1 MEKLKYLSTE
11 TYHEGIIVEVTDG
24 GVAIDL
30 KGRLGHIR
38 LPRRML
44 ITDWALEVGM
54 EVGFV
59 MSYPEVLSP
68 EINEEYRNNIQRHSD
83 MKSTQRSESKHKDS
97 DPEDSDLNDSDSNVT
112 DPEVADLEVADPKV
126 TDQNTEEVPH
136 GSDNH

>member
-38 LPRRML
+38 LPKRML

-68 EINEEYRNNIQRHSD
+68 EINEEYRNNIQRHRK
-83 MKSTQRSESKHKDS
+83 MKENHHTDIHQTDRN
-97 DPEDSDLNDSDSNVT
+97 PEDSNSENSN
-112 DPEVADLEVADPKV
+112 PENSIQKDGNRNK
-126 TDQNTEEVPH
+126 EEVPH